1 MEVALPVALIYSGV
15 GPLSLVVALIGLVA
29 IPIFWLSLR
38 PLRRT
43 VDGR

>member
-15 GPLSLVVALIGLVA
+15 GPMSLAFALIGLVA